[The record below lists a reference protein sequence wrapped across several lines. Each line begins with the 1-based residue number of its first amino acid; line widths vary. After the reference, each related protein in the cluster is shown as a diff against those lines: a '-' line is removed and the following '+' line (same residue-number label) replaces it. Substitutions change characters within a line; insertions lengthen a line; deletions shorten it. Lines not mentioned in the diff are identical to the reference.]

1 MSRIGKL
8 PIPIPTGVRVMIDG
22 SMVTVKGPKG
32 ELTYEFR
39 PEMQI
44 TMEDGVVRVVRSND
58 EQSVKA
64 LHGLTRA
71 LLNNMVVGV
80 TDGYTRVLEVL
91 GTGYRAELQ
100 GKTLVMSLGL
110 SHSVVIEPPDGI
122 QFEVNPRTST
132 ITVKGC
138 DKEVVGRMAAEI
150 RAWRPVEP
158 YLGKGIRYQGEVV
171 RRKAG
176 KAGKAK

>member
-1 MSRIGKL
+1 VSRIGKL
-8 PIPIPTGVRVMIDG
+8 PIPIPAGVRVQIDG
-22 SMVTVKGPKG
+22 NKVTVTGPKG
-32 ELTYEFR
+32 ELTREFR
-39 PEMQI
+39 PELQI
-44 TMEDGVVRVVRSND
+44 SVEGSIMRVARPND
-58 EQSVKA
+58 EQSVRA

-71 LLNNMVVGV
+71 LLNNMVLGV
-80 TDGYTRVLEVL
+80 TNGYTKVLEVL

-100 GKTLVMSLGL
+100 GKTLVMNLGL

-132 ITVKGC
+132 ITVRGC
-138 DKEVVGRMAAEI
+138 DKEVVGRIAAEI
-150 RAWRPVEP
+150 RGWRPVEP
-158 YLGKGIRYQGEVV
+158 YLGKGIRYQGELV

>member
-1 MSRIGKL
+1 M
-8 PIPIPTGVRVMIDG
+8 PVPVPANVQVTIDG
-22 SMVTVKGPKG
+22 TKVTVKGPKG
-32 ELTYEFR
+32 ELAREFH
-39 PEMQI
+39 PELTI
-44 TMEDGVVRVVRSND
+44 AMEDGTVRVSRPND
-58 EQSVKA
+58 ERQFKA

-71 LLNNMVVGV
+71 LINNMVLGV
-80 TDGYTRVLEVL
+80 TDGYSKILEVM

-100 GKTLVMSLGL
+100 GRNLVMSLGF
-110 SHSVVIEPPDGI
+110 SHLVVVPPLEGIEFD
-122 QFEVNPRTST
+122 VNPRTST

-138 DKEVVGRMAAEI
+138 DKEVVGRVAAEI

>member
-1 MSRIGKL
+1 M
-8 PIPIPTGVRVMIDG
+8 PVPVPAGVQVEIDG
-22 SMVTVKGPKG
+22 NTVTVTGPRG
-32 ELTYEFR
+32 ELTREFR

-44 TMEDGVVRVVRSND
+44 ALEDGVVRVTRPND
-58 EQSVKA
+58 ERAVRA

-71 LLNNMVVGV
+71 LINNMVIGV
-80 TDGYTRVLEVL
+80 HEGYSKVLEVL

-100 GKTLVMSLGL
+100 GTNLVMSLGF
-110 SHSVVIEPPDGI
+110 SHPVVVTPPPGI
-122 QFEVNPRTST
+122 TFEVNPRTSI
-132 ITVKGC
+132 ITVSGC
-138 DKEVVGRMAAEI
+138 DKEVVGRIAAEI

-176 KAGKAK
+176 KAGKAG

>member
-1 MSRIGKL
+1 M
-8 PIPIPTGVRVMIDG
+8 PIPVPAGVQVLIDG
-22 SMVTVKGPKG
+22 SKVTVKGPKG
-32 ELTYEFR
+32 ELTREFR
-39 PEMQI
+39 PELQI
-44 TMEDGVVRVVRSND
+44 TLEDGIVRVARPNDARQVR
-58 EQSVKA
+58 A

-80 TDGYTRVLEVL
+80 TNGYSKILEVL

-100 GKTLVMSLGL
+100 GATLVMNLGF
-110 SHSVVIEPPDGI
+110 SHSVVVEPPFGI
-122 QFEVNPRTST
+122 EFEVNPRTST

-138 DKEVVGRMAAEI
+138 DKEVVGRIAAEI

-158 YLGKGIRYQGEVV
+158 YLGKGIRYQGELV

-176 KAGKAK
+176 KAGKAQ

>member
-1 MSRIGKL
+1 M
-8 PIPIPTGVRVMIDG
+8 PVPVPAGVQVKIDG
-22 SMVTVKGPKG
+22 NTVTVKGPRG
-32 ELTYEFR
+32 ELTREFR

-44 TMEDGVVRVVRSND
+44 AFEDGVVRVTRPND
-58 EQSVKA
+58 EQAVRA

-71 LLNNMVVGV
+71 LINNMVVGV
-80 TDGYTRVLEVL
+80 HEGYSKVLEVL

-100 GKTLVMSLGL
+100 GTNLVMSLGF
-110 SHSVVIEPPDGI
+110 SHPVVVTPPPGI
-122 QFEVNPRTST
+122 TFEVNARTST
-132 ITVKGC
+132 ITIRGC
-138 DKEVVGRMAAEI
+138 DKEVVGRIAAEI
-150 RAWRPVEP
+150 RAWRSVEP